1 MVKRNDQL
9 VDVVVSVSKLGNVL
23 IFERESGK
31 PIFDIIYER
40 APVSNIPGER
50 TSDYQVNIKL
60 PEQICRSKFNTNE
73 LTKFDDDF
81 VETFNKDISN
91 YNFGYPSPPLIG
103 KKTISIGSCVR
114 WAGGSVDTNK
124 NILYITSD
132 NVASIISIVKNDDE
146 KFSYYHEWDTF
157 SDNDGYPAIK
167 PPWGAITALNLN
179 TGKIIWK
186 KPFGKIKELEEKN
199 IFNTGSKNRAG
210 LTASSGNLIF
220 ASGTEDNLFR
230 AYNSLNGDELW
241 SYQMD
246 SAGSAPP
253 TIFQVEGKQFVL
265 VPAYEKNGS
274 KVYAFTLD

>member
-1 MVKRNDQL
+1 M
-9 VDVVVSVSKLGNVL
+9 
-23 IFERESGK
+23 
-31 PIFDIIYER
+31 FD
-40 APVSNIPGER
+40 
-50 TSDYQVNIKL
+50 
-60 PEQICRSKFNTNE
+60 NE
-73 LTKFDDDF
+73 F
-81 VETFNKDISN
+81 VETFNKEIND

-114 WAGGSVDTNK
+114 WAGGSVDTKK

-132 NVASIISIVKNDDE
+132 NVASIISIVKNEDE
-146 KFSYYHEWDTF
+146 RFSYYHEWDTF
-157 SDNDGYPAIK
+157 SDNDGYPGIK

-179 TGKIIWK
+179 TGKIIWR
-186 KPFGKIKELEEKN
+186 KPFGKIKELEKKN

-220 ASGTEDNLFR
+220 ASGTEDNYFR
-230 AYNSLNGDELW
+230 AYDSLNGEELW

-246 SAGSAPP
+246 AAGSAPP
-253 TIFQVEGKQFVL
+253 TIFQVEGKQFIL